1 MTRSRVV
8 GTQGDPVRRAALSVA
23 VSVGL
28 ASLVLVVL
36 VTGGAVWLFDREQ
49 RAEIGSQVQAAARVA
64 DDTADPP
71 PGIWLVEIDSTH
83 REASP
88 DTPQYVLDS
97 PDLRTP
103 TVDTEMVRT
112 TAGDFPASVSAHSGR
127 TFVAVYDAT
136 LHRADESRLIRSAL
150 LAGGVGILLAGGV
163 GLLAGRRAVRPLGEA
178 LELQR
183 QFVADASHELR
194 TPLAVVSTRAQM
206 IQRHLSPEV
215 SEAHR
220 IEVEQLVDDTRAMGE
235 VVSDLLLSA
244 QLMHSPVAAESVDL
258 TALAAEVVRSL
269 AAYAVEQSVDLVSAS
284 PSTDEVRVAGV
295 RTSLRRATLALI
307 DNAIAHSPPGGEVR
321 VSVEVSGDTV
331 HLAVA
336 DHGQGVPAGDLE
348 RITRRF
354 ARSRAEEGG
363 RRVGLGLALVTQ
375 IVQSHGGQLLV
386 GDTPG
391 GGATFTISLP
401 SSREIVSDAGSGDL
415 RAPGRS

>member
-1 MTRSRVV
+1 MKGSRVV
-8 GTQGDPVRRAALSVA
+8 VAQGDPVRRAALSVA

-28 ASLVLVVL
+28 ASLILVVL
-36 VTGGAVWLFDREQ
+36 VSGGAVWLFDREQ
-49 RAEIGSQVQAAARVA
+49 RSEIASQVQAAARVA

-71 PGIWLVEIDSTH
+71 PGIWLIEIDSTH

-88 DTPQYVLDS
+88 GTPQHVLNS
-97 PDLRTP
+97 PDLRVP
-103 TVDTEMVRT
+103 AGDTEMVST
-112 TAGDFPASVSAHSGR
+112 VAGDFPASVSVHSGR

-136 LHRADESRLIRSAL
+136 LHRADEARLIRSAL

-163 GLLAGRRAVRPLGEA
+163 GLLAGRRAVRPLGDA
-178 LELQR
+178 LELQQ

-206 IQRHLSPEV
+206 IQRHLSSEV

-220 IEVEQLVDDTRAMGE
+220 LEVEQLIHDTHAMGE

-244 QLMHSPVAAESVDL
+244 QLVHSPVAAESVDV

-269 AAYAVEQSVDLVSAS
+269 AAYAAERSVELVATPAS
-284 PSTDEVRVAGV
+284 TGEVRVAGV

-321 VSVEVSGDTV
+321 VSVEVSGDRI

-336 DHGQGVPAGDLE
+336 DHGQGVPAGDVE

-354 ARSRAEEGG
+354 ARSRAQEGG

-386 GDTPG
+386 GDTAG

-401 SSREIVSDAGSGDL
+401 SSREIVSDAGSAGR